1 LEVPMACPAAQKYLA
16 GHLICVLDASVAAGQ
31 KKPAEHTFVR
41 SAVLP
46 VARQLPAV
54 HAMQAAA
61 DV

>member
-1 LEVPMACPAAQKYLA
+1 
-16 GHLICVLDASVAAGQ
+16 VAAGQ
-31 KKPAEHTFVR
+31 KKPAEHMFVR
-41 SAVLP
+41 SAALP

>member
-1 LEVPMACPAAQKYLA
+1 M
-16 GHLICVLDASVAAGQ
+16 
-31 KKPAEHTFVR
+31 FVR

-61 DV
+61 DVYVAPPSEYVPAGQGFTTPDAWPATQK